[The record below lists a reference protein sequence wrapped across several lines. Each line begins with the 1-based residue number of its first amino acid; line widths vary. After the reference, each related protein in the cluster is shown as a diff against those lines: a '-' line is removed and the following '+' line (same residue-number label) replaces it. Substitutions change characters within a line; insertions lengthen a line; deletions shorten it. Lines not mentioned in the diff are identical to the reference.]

1 MEDIMS
7 KKSNINYKYLRRR
20 QSWFRRNIPTVI
32 IAVVAVL
39 LIAAAVVVGVII
51 SKNNKEDNNKS
62 DAVAVVETEEETTTE
77 VNWITD
83 TEAETT
89 ATETASLMEE
99 ATTNAKTLGISNPYF
114 IMVNRAANCVTVYG
128 IDTNGEYTIPVIAFA
143 CSCGREG
150 HETPLIENYVTSDK
164 YSWRLMVDNTYG
176 MYATRIAG
184 TDGILFHSVPYL
196 SQSSS
201 TLEEGEYN
209 KLGDYA
215 SLGCVRLCVRDCKWI
230 FDNCPSG
237 TGVTIYDDATNPG
250 PLGKPATIDVP
261 ADSEYAGWDPTDP
274 SENNPWNN
282 FSAKINGATDITTTV
297 GQSVNLLEGVTA
309 TDTCGNDI
317 TSSIYTVGTYTF
329 DQAGTYPIT
338 YKVQDA
344 LGRTDEVTVN
354 LIVE

>member
-51 SKNNKEDNNKS
+51 SKNIKKDNNKS
-62 DAVAVVETEEETTTE
+62 DAAAVVETEEETTTE

-83 TEAETT
+83 TEAETA

-99 ATTNAKTLGISNPYF
+99 VTTNAKTLGNSKPYF

-164 YSWRLMVDNTYG
+164 YPWRLMVDNQDVNINLKEINFKYHF
-176 MYATRIAG
+176 
-184 TDGILFHSVPYL
+184 LF
-196 SQSSS
+196 
-201 TLEEGEYN
+201 
-209 KLGDYA
+209 
-215 SLGCVRLCVRDCKWI
+215 
-230 FDNCPSG
+230 
-237 TGVTIYDDATNPG
+237 
-250 PLGKPATIDVP
+250 
-261 ADSEYAGWDPTDP
+261 
-274 SENNPWNN
+274 
-282 FSAKINGATDITTTV
+282 
-297 GQSVNLLEGVTA
+297 
-309 TDTCGNDI
+309 
-317 TSSIYTVGTYTF
+317 
-329 DQAGTYPIT
+329 IT
-338 YKVQDA
+338 Y
-344 LGRTDEVTVN
+344 LFFFITYIN
-354 LIVE
+354 HFLIIILNFIIIIKKI